1 MITGALGQSTV
12 GATPAPAVAG
22 DFASANPKSFF
33 PAGPGGLV
41 AGTGGV
47 TVGLA
52 AWIVP
57 APVDAD
63 GAGQQVLNSGNL
75 GGYPAGI
82 IPRVQQGLITQY
94 LDNADMGIPAGFQL
108 EVMTGGDIWVKNDG
122 SVAAAPGMKAYV
134 DNSNGKFAFAASGA
148 PGTGGSSN
156 SASIAAGSATMTA
169 SISGNVMT
177 VTGTGG
183 GAIVIGGTIG
193 GAAGSAGGDAVPVG
207 TQIVSLLSGTLG
219 AANSTYLVSGPPMN
233 VTSTTIVE
241 VYGILTVGGTITGT
255 FTVGDRLSGT
265 GGGGVTT
272 DSFIVSLGTGSGGAG
287 TYNVNKSQTVTATT
301 IAAANNLE
309 TKWVAQSAALPGD
322 LVKISANEVG

>member
-1 MITGALGQSTV
+1 MASGFQTSV
-12 GATPAPAVAG
+12 GAQPAPAVAG
-22 DFASANPKSFF
+22 DFASANPRSFF

-47 TVGLA
+47 SVGLA
-52 AWIVP
+52 AWLLP

-63 GAGQQVLNSGNL
+63 GAGQQVVNAGNL
-75 GGYPAGI
+75 GGYPIGI
-82 IPRVQQGLITQY
+82 VPRVQQALITTY
-94 LDNADMGIPAGFQL
+94 LGTSSMTIPAGFEV

-134 DNSNGKFAFAASGA
+134 DNANGQFSFAVSGA
-148 PGTGGSSN
+148 PTSGGSSN
-156 SASIAAGSATMTA
+156 SASIAAGSATMTG
-169 SISGNVMT
+169 SISGNVLT

-219 AANSTYLVSGPPMN
+219 AADSTYLVSGPPMN
-233 VTSTTIVE
+233 VTSTTITE
-241 VYGILTVGGTITGT
+241 SYGILTVGGTITGT
-255 FTVGDRLSGT
+255 FSVGDRLSGT
-265 GGGGVTT
+265 GGGGVAT
-272 DSFIVSLGTGSGGAG
+272 DSFIVSLGTGTGGAG

-301 IAAANNLE
+301 IAAASNLE